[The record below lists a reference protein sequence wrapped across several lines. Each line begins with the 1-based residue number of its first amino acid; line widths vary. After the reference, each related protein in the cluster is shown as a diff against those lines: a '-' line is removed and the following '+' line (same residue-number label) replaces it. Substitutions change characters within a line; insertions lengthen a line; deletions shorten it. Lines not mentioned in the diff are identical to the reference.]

1 MTLCIQEDPFKLI
14 VLSKDMAP
22 LRLFSAEF
30 FFAEN
35 DLLFLSA
42 DLEGVLRLHSYDPS
56 RTVVPCFY
64 YIGKGADLW
73 LNRSGDRGWDPL
85 ADLVRVPHSHTTT
98 EHHNHCP
105 KT

>member
-1 MTLCIQEDPFKLI
+1 MLHIQEDPFKLI

-35 DLLFLSA
+35 DLEFLSA

-56 RTVVPCFY
+56 RTVVSCLY
-64 YIGKGADLW
+64 YTDEGADLV
-73 LNRSGDRGWDPL
+73 LNRSGDRGWDSPT
-85 ADLVRVPHSHTTT
+85 DLMRVPHSHATTKY
-98 EHHNHCP
+98 HKHC
-105 KT
+105 